1 MVIYINLLHTFRL
14 IATTA
19 AEMEHVV
26 QVERS
31 SLQMLRMKEQ
41 MKDFGTEL
49 DATREEQETQ
59 REVIKAVEDILQAIQ
74 EAMIQAVES
83 DETEMYSD
91 LVHDQAQVVEIEE
104 LKTRVSSLIIFFQ
117 CVTHLIMFTL
127 IVSCLLG

>member
-1 MVIYINLLHTFRL
+1 M
-14 IATTA
+14 
-19 AEMEHVV
+19 

-41 MKDFGTEL
+41 MKDFGNEL

-104 LKTRVSSLIIFFQ
+104 LKTRVSS
-117 CVTHLIMFTL
+117 
-127 IVSCLLG
+127 

>member
-1 MVIYINLLHTFRL
+1 M
-14 IATTA
+14 
-19 AEMEHVV
+19 

-41 MKDFGTEL
+41 MKDFGAEL

-104 LKTRVSSLIIFFQ
+104 LKTRVSSLIISFQ
-117 CVTHLIMFTL
+117 RVTHLIMFTL
-127 IVSCLLG
+127 IVSCVLG

>member
-1 MVIYINLLHTFRL
+1 MVIYIKLFHTFRL

-104 LKTRVSSLIIFFQ
+104 LKTRVSSLIISFQ
-117 CVTHLIMFTL
+117 RVTHLIMFTL
-127 IVSCLLG
+127 IVSCVLG

>member
-1 MVIYINLLHTFRL
+1 M
-14 IATTA
+14 
-19 AEMEHVV
+19 

-104 LKTRVSSLIIFFQ
+104 LKTRVSSLIIFFSM
-117 CVTHLIMFTL
+117 CNSLNNVHTYCFLSTR
-127 IVSCLLG
+127 IVNGSKQTGRRETES

>member
-1 MVIYINLLHTFRL
+1 M
-14 IATTA
+14 
-19 AEMEHVV
+19 

-104 LKTRVSSLIIFFQ
+104 LKTRVSS
-117 CVTHLIMFTL
+117 
-127 IVSCLLG
+127 

>member
-1 MVIYINLLHTFRL
+1 VVIYFNLLHTFRL

-104 LKTRVSSLIIFFQ
+104 LKTRVSS
-117 CVTHLIMFTL
+117 
-127 IVSCLLG
+127 

>member
-1 MVIYINLLHTFRL
+1 MVIYFNLLHTFRL

-104 LKTRVSSLIIFFQ
+104 LKTRVSS
-117 CVTHLIMFTL
+117 
-127 IVSCLLG
+127 

>member
-1 MVIYINLLHTFRL
+1 
-14 IATTA
+14 
-19 AEMEHVV
+19 V

-59 REVIKAVEDILQAIQ
+59 REAIKAVEDILQAIQ

-83 DETEMYSD
+83 DETEMYSE

-104 LKTRVSSLIIFFQ
+104 LKTRVSSLIISFQ
-117 CVTHLIMFTL
+117 CVTQ
-127 IVSCLLG
+127 